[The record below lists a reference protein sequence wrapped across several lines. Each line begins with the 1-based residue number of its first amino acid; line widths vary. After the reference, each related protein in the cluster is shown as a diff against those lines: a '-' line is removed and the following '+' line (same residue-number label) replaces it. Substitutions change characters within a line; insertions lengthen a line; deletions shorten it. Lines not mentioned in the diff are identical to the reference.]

1 MRSFDLGRFV
11 LGGFAVAVTLAVCG
25 GSQPPMLHRRRPSRR
40 GYSSFS

>member
-11 LGGFAVAVTLAVCG
+11 LGGFAVAATLVVCG
-25 GSQPPMLHRRRPSRR
+25 GSQPPMLHRRRPSRK